1 MQDFT
6 NAKNK
11 NRIFCH
17 DTPIFSLEVC
27 QIFKKMLK
35 NFQHISTVMFSS
47 IYMTCPNNF
56 LKLVIKNAK
65 EGTLNGIHV
74 GI

>member
-6 NAKNK
+6 NAKNE

-17 DTPIFSLEVC
+17 DIPIFS
-27 QIFKKMLK
+27 QFFKKMLK